1 MLMMLF
7 TVYYVHVLYTAH
19 VHVYNL
25 YIHRCA
31 HVQYFPD
38 RKLRKEIRSLSLTCP
53 IDGCFWKGVL
63 NDYEVRIM
71 NVSLD
76 KAF

>member
-7 TVYYVHVLYTAH
+7 IVYYVHVLYT

-38 RKLRKEIRSLSLTCP
+38 RRLRKEIRSLSLTCH

-63 NDYEVRIM
+63 NDYEVHCTYNYYECITG
-71 NVSLD
+71 
-76 KAF
+76 